1 VYYTDEFPVTID
13 RIIDVTENCVEGN
26 NCLLIVSTITT
37 VLEPGDDSGAVT
49 NALIDGMTES
59 FNTGGFYENI
69 PADTIICPGE

>member
-1 VYYTDEFPVTID
+1 VTID

-37 VLEPGDDSGAVT
+37 VLEPGDDSDAVT

-59 FNTGGFYENI
+59 FNTGSFYENI
-69 PADTIICPGE
+69 PADTIICP